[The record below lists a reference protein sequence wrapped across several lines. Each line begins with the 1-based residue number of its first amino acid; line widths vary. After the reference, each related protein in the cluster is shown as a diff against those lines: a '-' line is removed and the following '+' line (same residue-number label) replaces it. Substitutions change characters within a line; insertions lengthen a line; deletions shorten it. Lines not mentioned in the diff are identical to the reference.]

1 MFSAMTEIVLWGIPI
16 YRNSWTWLMRLD
28 SLSTTLTYSTWG
40 VTNRWNQLWMTIYGN
55 HWQLMSINRLILI
68 IDDQLIVQVSV
79 IINIENPSIKYHRFS
94 WIINIR
100 QSIYCHCFFFWP
112 VVIKYVQSNIHSLHY
127 MLISFL
133 LARYREYVM
142 ESDGLRYLHMSCFC
156 IRNRRSERSEQVR
169 FLIQKQRVGNY
180 HTKHFTR
187 VLSLHHLAHRT
198 RVPICY
204 SNQETMCLLPS
215 WISERRHLKR
225 VSL

>member
-16 YRNSWTWLMRLD
+16 YINSWTWLMRLD
-28 SLSTTLTYSTWG
+28 SLSTTLTYNTWG

-79 IINIENPSIKYHRFS
+79 IINIENRSIKYHRFS

-133 LARYREYVM
+133 LARCREYVM
-142 ESDGLRYLHMSCFC
+142 ESAGLRYLHMSCFC
-156 IRNRRSERSEQVR
+156 IRNRRSERSEQEAY
-169 FLIQKQRVGNY
+169 FLLAVLPIKNKWNCLSCTITLQPINNY
-180 HTKHFTR
+180 HETR
-187 VLSLHHLAHRT
+187 LLKEMSTEKVLLA
-198 RVPICY
+198 
-204 SNQETMCLLPS
+204 MD
-215 WISERRHLKR
+215 
-225 VSL
+225 

>member
-1 MFSAMTEIVLWGIPI
+1 
-16 YRNSWTWLMRLD
+16 
-28 SLSTTLTYSTWG
+28 
-40 VTNRWNQLWMTIYGN
+40 
-55 HWQLMSINRLILI
+55 
-68 IDDQLIVQVSV
+68 
-79 IINIENPSIKYHRFS
+79 
-94 WIINIR
+94 
-100 QSIYCHCFFFWP
+100 
-112 VVIKYVQSNIHSLHY
+112 

-169 FLIQKQRVGNY
+169 FLIQKQQVGNY

-187 VLSLHHLAHRT
+187 ILSLHHLAHRT

-215 WISERRHLKR
+215 WISERRHLKSEHATCWR
-225 VSL
+225 YKICHGIFSISYWNGSRKAKNKYTIRWGVGISFTRWLRGVKLTWDQGLFSFRFENYIPAGKTKWKESLIQTFNEMSAAHLFDWLTFAKSANQNYFHCLFF